1 MHYAIGQC
9 EEPVKKGVS
18 GLHFYTMDRSKS
30 AASIVKES

>member
-1 MHYAIGQC
+1 M
-9 EEPVKKGVS
+9 KKGVS